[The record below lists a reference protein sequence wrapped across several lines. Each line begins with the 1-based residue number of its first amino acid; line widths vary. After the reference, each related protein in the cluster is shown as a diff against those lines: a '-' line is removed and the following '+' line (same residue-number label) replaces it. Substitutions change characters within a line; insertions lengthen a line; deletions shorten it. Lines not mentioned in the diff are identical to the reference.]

1 MHVGGKPRI
10 EHDRMILN
18 HRHDHEY
25 PDLPQA
31 IAKDEGPGIGRTRC
45 PEGIETDGK
54 HKSLVRYEKYN
65 LQFEIYFSRR
75 ISKIFGHIPVDE

>member
-1 MHVGGKPRI
+1 
-10 EHDRMILN
+10 MILN

-75 ISKIFGHIPVDE
+75 ISNQDLWTYPSRRVGRRY